1 MMKILTISIII
12 SVLVLGPITLGS
24 NQAFGSALTCTSTL
38 TGAQEVPPSGSQA
51 TGTANLQLN
60 PAMNRLTISI
70 QLVGFDLDG
79 LQTLATGNDDVIGA
93 HIHNAPFGVNGAV
106 VFGFI
111 NPNSDMNADLVINPG
126 AGTIVSAWD
135 TPEGLATTLAAQLA
149 NLQNGDLY
157 INVHTPLNPGG
168 EIRGQIFCQPIA
180 PVGGELIPL
189 DTSALILAG
198 AQMNASWMIPV
209 IVSGIG
215 FAIVIARKF

>member
-1 MMKILTISIII
+1 MMKILAISIII

-24 NQAFGSALTCTSTL
+24 NQAFGSALSCTSNL
-38 TGAQEVPPSGSQA
+38 TGGQEVPPVLTLAS
-51 TGTANLQLN
+51 GTANLQLN

-70 QLVGFDLDG
+70 QLVGLDLDG
-79 LQTLATGNDDVIGA
+79 LQTPTGNDDVIGA

-111 NPNSDMNADLVINPG
+111 SPNNDLNADLVINPG

-157 INVHTPLNPGG
+157 INVHTPANPGG
-168 EIRGQIFCQPIA
+168 EIRGQISCLPVPA
-180 PVGGELIPL
+180 VGGELIPL
-189 DTSALILAG
+189 DTTMVLLAG
-198 AQMNASWMIPV
+198 THSVAAWMIPV
-209 IVSGIG
+209 IVSAIGIG
-215 FAIVIARKF
+215 IVITRKF